1 MLYILKDTFE
11 SFGYDFDDVYISG
24 CLLGA
29 IEWLHLALMADVD
42 YDSPDFHGPDSY
54 NFDELNAAIDK
65 WYIMIDEKYYK
76 MHFNKNTATDKN
88 NEKQINNPC
97 ETDSVATLYRVT
109 FSETVYNGE

>member
-1 MLYILKDTFE
+1 MKDTFE
-11 SFGYDFDDVYISG
+11 SYGYNFDDVYISG
-24 CLLGA
+24 CLLAA
-29 IEWLHLALMADVD
+29 IEWLHLALMTDVD
-42 YDSPDFHGPDSY
+42 YDTPDFHGPDSY

-97 ETDSVATLYRVT
+97 VADSVATLYRVT